1 MKRIGRE
8 KVYNVNSTLNP
19 PSGEVEPEET
29 FVVETE
35 VGRGEQCIRV
45 LGAKAGS
52 VLSIEIIDVQP
63 EEDGYTASG
72 PGVKSFPDW
81 IRYKGWGRIRR
92 DVKMGNGNITWLP
105 NFSFPWKPMIG
116 MIGTAPEPPEAP
128 STGLPGIFGGNM
140 DCPEVTAGST
150 IHLPV
155 FVDGAFLHVGD
166 VHAVQGDG
174 EICGAGGIECRA
186 QVTLRSRVGERPKGF
201 SWPRLETTDHI
212 AVIGT
217 GGSIDSAYRI
227 AVEGLL
233 RWVQAES
240 GWPEEEVFMLLG
252 SVLEARVC
260 QVVNPYTTLIARFP
274 KSVLE
279 GMRKVQ
285 P

>member
-8 KVYNVNSTLNP
+8 KVYNVNSALNP
-19 PSGEVEPEET
+19 PSGKVEPGET

-35 VGRGEQCIRV
+35 VGRGEQCIEVEGSR
-45 LGAKAGS
+45 AGS
-52 VLSIEIIDVQP
+52 VLSVDILDVQP
-63 EEDGYTASG
+63 EEAGYTASG
-72 PGVKSFPDW
+72 ASVKSFPDW
-81 IRYKGWGRIRR
+81 IRYKGWGQIRR
-92 DVKMGNGNITWLP
+92 DVKIKGGKIEWIEG
-105 NFSFPWKPMIG
+105 FSFPSRPMIG
-116 MIGTAPEPPEAP
+116 MIGTAPKPPEAP

-186 QVTLRSRVGERPKGF
+186 EVTLRVNIGEKPRGF
-201 SWPRLETTDHI
+201 SWPRLETADGI
-212 AVIGT
+212 ATVGT
-217 GGSIDSAYRI
+217 GGSIDAAYRI
-227 AVEGLL
+227 AVEALL
-233 RWVQAES
+233 RWLEAES

-252 SVLEARVC
+252 SVLEARIC
-260 QVVNPYTTLIARFP
+260 QVVNPYTTVIALFP
-274 KSVLE
+274 QKVLE
-279 GMRKVQ
+279 AMKGAK